1 MLLSQWICAHLIG
14 DFLLQS
20 GKMVRHKQRLRA
32 RSWMLYVHALVHG
45 VLVYLVTAQWQLWWI
60 FATVAVTHFFID
72 WWKLT
77 RPENGLY
84 FVIDQGLHLLVL
96 LVLWCCMPNHWPQAK
111 SLFWQLLGHQKLW
124 PIMAGYLLLIW
135 PFSMAIGFVAQRWRP
150 DVATRLVQQQQS
162 LPDAGRW
169 IGACER
175 TLVYTFII
183 TQHFAAFGFLI
194 TAKSILR
201 FNDTQKEG
209 GRKEAEYILIGT
221 LLSFSV
227 AIITGLVVH
236 QLIK

>member
-1 MLLSQWICAHLIG
+1 
-14 DFLLQS
+14 
-20 GKMVRHKQRLRA
+20 
-32 RSWMLYVHALVHG
+32 
-45 VLVYLVTAQWQLWWI
+45 
-60 FATVAVTHFFID
+60 
-72 WWKLT
+72 
-77 RPENGLY
+77 
-84 FVIDQGLHLLVL
+84 
-96 LVLWCCMPNHWPQAK
+96 
-111 SLFWQLLGHQKLW
+111 
-124 PIMAGYLLLIW
+124 
-135 PFSMAIGFVAQRWRP
+135 VAQRWRP
-150 DVATRLVQQQQS
+150 YVATRLVQQQQS

-183 TQHFAAFGFLI
+183 TQQFAAIGFLI